1 MKYCDYVN
9 IKQGTDSIPIYS
21 GGNTLPLTQLPFAM
35 ASFCPETVIRA
46 HRKWEY
52 HKNWFYNP
60 HHKSSGG
67 IRLARQPS
75 PWIGD
80 YGALVFLPQ
89 VDTPKHL
96 PDERLSV
103 FRENALTPYYMNLHY
118 FRAHA
123 DFELSPTFRGAY
135 MRVNF
140 TTDSLKWFSIFNVSG
155 DFCCEI
161 DYAKN
166 EVSGYTTGHSGDN
179 EDNFKQ
185 YFVLKFPE
193 NGIDQETTEIGDGY
207 AHIGIKS
214 HSFELQFAISYISH
228 SQTLLNLEQ
237 DTVEGGLDAAKAQA
251 IELWEK
257 RLSTIEIEADE
268 EDKKTFYSCMYRCFL
283 FPHAAYEINENGDPW
298 HLVALTGKVAEGT
311 RYTDTGFWDTS
322 RTLFPLLSIIA
333 PDDFKAMMTA
343 FVNEYRDSGWLP
355 RWLSFGERGCM
366 PSTLFD
372 SVLADAAVKGLISE
386 ADLKDAFRGMV
397 KHSNQDSHFWQ
408 YGRSGAGAYCKYGY
422 VPTELEKETVNLT
435 TDAAYGDWCIAEIAA
450 ILGETETQ
458 GKYRIRAKNYKN
470 LFDSETGFMRGRDTK
485 GNFRDVEF
493 DPTAWYRDYT
503 EGSAWQNSFFAPHDM
518 NGLAQLYGG
527 KEKLSKK
534 MDQLFEAE
542 PVFRMGDRSEEV
554 HEMTE
559 LTSLSY
565 GQCAINNQPS
575 FHIPYIYAE
584 LGETE
589 KSRYWVQ
596 RMCREVFSSADDGFP
611 GDEDNGSMA
620 AWYIFGA
627 LGFYPFCP
635 GCGEYLNLG
644 ETIFKSVR
652 ICGKTWEPQN
662 LPDRIKHNVFK

>member
-1 MKYCDYVN
+1 MKYLDYVN

-21 GGNTLPLTQLPFAM
+21 NGNTLPLTQLPFGM

-60 HHKSSGG
+60 RHKSSGG

-89 VDTPKHL
+89 VDSPKHL
-96 PDERLSV
+96 EDERLCV
-103 FRENALTPYYMNLHY
+103 FRENALAPHYMNLHY

-123 DFELSPTFRGAY
+123 DFQLSPTLRGAY
-135 MRVNF
+135 MRVDF
-140 TTDSLKWFSIFNVSG
+140 ATDNQKWFSIFNVSG
-155 DFCCEI
+155 DFGCEV
-161 DYAKN
+161 DYEN
-166 EVSGYTTGHSGDN
+166 NRVCGYTTGHSGDN
-179 EDNFKQ
+179 EDKFKQ
-185 YFVLKFPE
+185 YFVLQFPKGAVNPE
-193 NGIDQETTEIGDGY
+193 ETEISENY
-207 AHIGIKS
+207 AHLKLNLS
-214 HSFELQFAISYISH
+214 SADFRLAISYISLE
-228 SQTLLNLEQ
+228 QALLNLEQ
-237 DTVEGGLDAAKAQA
+237 DDCGSIEDARKNALE
-251 IELWEK
+251 IWEE

-268 EDKKTFYSCMYRCFL
+268 EQKKTFYSCMYRCFL
-283 FPHAAYEINENGDPW
+283 FPHIAYEIDKNGNPV
-298 HLVALTGKVAEGT
+298 HLVALTGEVAKGT

-322 RTLFPLLSIIA
+322 RTQFPLLSIIA
-333 PDDFKAMMTA
+333 PEDYKAMMTA

-372 SVLADAAVKGLISE
+372 GIVADAAVKGLIEE
-386 ADLKDAFRGMV
+386 ADLKAAFEGMV

-408 YGRSGAGAYCKYGY
+408 YGRSGAEAYCKLGY
-422 VPTELEKETVNLT
+422 VPRGFEKETVNLT

-450 ILGETETQ
+450 MLGEKEIEAE
-458 GKYRIRAKNYKN
+458 YRKRAKNYAN
-470 LFDSETGFMRGRDTK
+470 LFDPAVGFMRGKYENGEWRE
-485 GNFRDVEF
+485 GEF
-493 DPTAWYRDYT
+493 DPTSWLNDYT
-503 EGSAWQNSFFAPHDM
+503 EGSAWQNSFFVLHDM
-518 NGLAQLYGG
+518 EGLAELYGG
-527 KEKLSKK
+527 KDKLIEKI
-534 MDQLFEAE
+534 DELFSA
-542 PVFRMGDRSEEV
+542 PATFRMGDRLEEV

-559 LTSLSY
+559 LVQMQY
-565 GQCAINNQPS
+565 GQCGINNQPS

-596 RMCREVFSSADDGFP
+596 RMCREVFSAADDGFP

-644 ETIFKSVR
+644 DMIVKSAK
-652 ICGKTWEPQN
+652 ICGKEWNPQS
-662 LPDRIKHNVFK
+662 LPNRIKHNMF